1 MSNFVN
7 LLDIVYP
14 VGSVYITFS
23 DISPVDSVGGSW
35 EKIDGKFLQS
45 SSDNNKVDSTG
56 GSSDV
61 IGFYISY
68 VAYYSGLCT
77 NDNAHSDNVI
87 ALGKSDHIN
96 DYNKDYITYKRH
108 SEQSIWNHLC
118 NNGVSASRKSVPKPS
133 LQTVS
138 ARWDN
143 RPAYIT
149 CNMYRRIA

>member
-7 LLDIVYP
+7 LLDIIYP

-23 DISPVDSVGGSW
+23 DVSPVDSVGGSW

-61 IGFYISY
+61 IGFGIRY
-68 VAYYSGLCT
+68 VAYYSGLCA
-77 NDNAHSDNVI
+77 NDNANADNVI
-87 ALGKSDHIN
+87 ALANSDGIN
-96 DYNKDYITYKRH
+96 DYNKDYITYQRYAEKSKWSH
-108 SEQSIWNHLC
+108 SC
-118 NNGVSASRKSVPKPS
+118 NKGVSGSR
-133 LQTVS
+133 QTVPTPKWQTTT

>member
-23 DISPVDSVGGSW
+23 DISPVDSVGGFW
-35 EKIDGKFLQS
+35 EKIEGKFLQS
-45 SSDNNKVDSTG
+45 SSDNNKVDSMG

-61 IGFYISY
+61 IGFGIRY
-68 VAYYSGLCT
+68 VTYYSGLCT
-77 NDNAHSDNVI
+77 NDNADQDNVI
-87 ALGKSDHIN
+87 TLANSDNIN
-96 DYNKDYITYKRH
+96 DYNKDYITYQRYAEKSKWGH
-108 SEQSIWNHLC
+108 SC
-118 NNGVSASRKSVPKPS
+118 NKGVSASR
-133 LQTVS
+133 QTVSTPVWQTAS

-149 CNMYRRIA
+149 CNMYRRIS